1 MHAESGK
8 KVGAMQG
15 ADILIESLLK
25 EGVDTIFGHP
35 GGAILPI
42 NDALY
47 SGRIRHILTRH
58 EQGAV
63 HMAEGYARAS
73 GKPGVVLV
81 TSGPGGTNV
90 VTGLTNAFMDS
101 TPIVVITGQVP
112 TAVIGNDAFQEADI
126 VGITRSC
133 TKHNYL
139 VANVRDLART
149 IKEAFYIAS
158 SGRPG
163 PVLVDVPKDVSV
175 GACAFAYP
183 DSVNLRGYKPTVA
196 GHAGQI
202 RRAAEMIATAER
214 PVLYTGG
221 GVILSGAA
229 DELRQLGELTAT
241 PVTNTLMGLGGFP
254 GVHDLWLGML
264 GMHGTVAA
272 NTAMDAADLVIAIG
286 ARFDDRVTGNLE
298 EFCVGAKFIH
308 IDIDPSSIG
317 KNVRVDLPLVGD
329 VKYCLR
335 RLLEELRA
343 IEKDWYGDHRAWLE
357 QIGEWKVQYPLQ
369 YTQEPDGE
377 LLPQFVCEQIYEVTQ
392 GDAIITTEV
401 GQHQMW
407 AAQFYHCRKPRQFI
421 TSGGLGTMGFG
432 FPAAIGAQVALPD
445 RVVIDIAGDGSFQ
458 MTLQELATAVQYNLP
473 VIVAILNNRSLGMV
487 RQWQQFFYDKRY
499 ADTSLE
505 VSPDYVKL
513 ADAYGAVGLRATKA
527 SEVRSVLEEAMRVRR
542 PVVIDF
548 VVKMEE
554 NVFPMIPSGGSIKDM
569 LLA

>member
-1 MHAESGK
+1 
-8 KVGAMQG
+8 MQG
-15 ADILIESLLK
+15 AEIFVESLRK

-47 SGRIRHILTRH
+47 RAGMRTILTRH

-63 HMAEGYARAS
+63 HMAEGYARAT

-101 TPIVVITGQVP
+101 TPIVVFTGQVP

-126 VGITRSC
+126 VGITHSC
-133 TKHNYL
+133 TKHNTL
-139 VANVRDLART
+139 VRDVRELTRT
-149 IKEAFYIAS
+149 IKEAFYIAAT
-158 SGRPG
+158 GRPG
-163 PVLVDVPKDVSV
+163 PVLVDIPKDVSTASCDFV
-175 GACAFAYP
+175 YP
-183 DSVNLRGYKPTVA
+183 DTVNLRGYKPTIV

-202 RRAAEMIATAER
+202 RRAAEMLATAQR
-214 PVLYTGG
+214 PVIYAGG
-221 GVILSGAA
+221 GAILSDAA
-229 DELRQLGELTAT
+229 QELRQLGELTAT

-254 GVHDLWLGML
+254 GVHPLWLGML
-264 GMHGTVAA
+264 GMHGTATA
-272 NTAMDAADLVIAIG
+272 NTAMDAADVILAIG
-286 ARFDDRVTGNLE
+286 VRFDDRVTGNVE

-317 KNVRVDLPLVGD
+317 KNVQVDVPIVGD
-329 VKYCLR
+329 VKHCLQ
-335 RLLEELRA
+335 RLLDELRDLDKNWQEEHRPWLA
-343 IEKDWYGDHRAWLE
+343 QIE
-357 QIGEWKVQYPLQ
+357 EWKAKFPLQ
-369 YTQEPDGE
+369 YVQEPDGE
-377 LLPQFVCEQIYEVTQ
+377 LLPQFVCEQIYEVTR
-392 GDAIITTEV
+392 GEAIITTEV

-407 AAQFYHCRKPRQFI
+407 AAQFYHFIRPRRWI

-432 FPAAIGAQVALPD
+432 FPAAIGAQVAFPQE
-445 RVVIDIAGDGSFQ
+445 VVIDIAGDGSFQ
-458 MTLQELATAVQYNLP
+458 MTCQELATAVQYNLP
-473 VIVAILNNRSLGMV
+473 VIVAVLNNHSLGMV
-487 RQWQQFFYDKRY
+487 RQWQQFFYAGRY
-499 ADTSLE
+499 ADSSLE

-513 ADAYGAVGLRATKA
+513 ADAYGAIGLRATKPD
-527 SEVRSVLEEAMRVRR
+527 EVRPVLEEAIRLRR

-548 VVKMEE
+548 PVKMME

>member
-1 MHAESGK
+1 M
-8 KVGAMQG
+8 MQG
-15 ADILIESLLK
+15 AYIFIESLLR

-47 SGRIRHILTRH
+47 DGRIRHILTRH

-63 HMAEGYARAS
+63 HMAEGYARAT
-73 GKPGVVLV
+73 GRPGVVLV

-90 VTGLTNAFMDS
+90 VTGLANAFMDS
-101 TPIVVITGQVP
+101 TPIVVFTGQVP

-139 VANVRDLART
+139 VADVKDLART
-149 IKEAFYIAS
+149 VKEAFYIAS

-163 PVLVDVPKDVSV
+163 PVLVDIPKDVATGDCEFV
-175 GACAFAYP
+175 YP
-183 DSVNLRGYKPTVA
+183 DQVNLRGYRPTIV

-202 RRAAEMIATAER
+202 RRAAEMIEAASR
-214 PVLYTGG
+214 PVIYAGG
-221 GVILSGAA
+221 GVVHSGAA
-229 DELRQLGELTAT
+229 EELRQLGELTAT

-254 GVHDLWLGML
+254 GVHELWLGML
-264 GMHGTVAA
+264 GMHGTFAA
-272 NTAMDAADLVIAIG
+272 NTTMDAADLVIAIG
-286 ARFDDRVTGNLE
+286 ARFDDRVTGNLG
-298 EFCVGAKFIH
+298 EFCTGAKFIH

-317 KNVRVDLPLVGD
+317 KNVRVDLPIVGD
-329 VKYCLR
+329 VKHCLL
-335 RLLEELRA
+335 RLLDELR
-343 IEKDWYGDHRAWLE
+343 EVDKDWSQAHALWLT
-357 QIGEWKVQYPLQ
+357 QVNEWKAKNPLQ
-369 YTQEPDGE
+369 YAQDAEGE
-377 LLPQFVCEQIYEVTQ
+377 LLPQYVCEQIYEVTQ

-407 AAQFYHCRKPRQFI
+407 AAQYYHCTKPRQFV

-432 FPAAIGAQVALPD
+432 FPAAIGAQVAFPEA
-445 RVVIDIAGDGSFQ
+445 VVIDIAGDGSFQ
-458 MTLQELATAVQYNLP
+458 MTLQELATVVQYDLP
-473 VIVAILNNRSLGMV
+473 VIVALLNNHSLGMV
-487 RQWQQFFYDKRY
+487 RQWQQFFYDGRY

-505 VSPDYVKL
+505 VSPDFVKL
-513 ADAYGAVGLRATKA
+513 AEAYGAVGLRATKA
-527 SEVRSVLEEAMRVRR
+527 DEVRPVLEEAIRLRR

-548 VVKMEE
+548 VVKMME

>member
-1 MHAESGK
+1 
-8 KVGAMQG
+8 MQG
-15 ADILIESLLK
+15 ADILVECLLK

-47 SGRIRHILTRH
+47 SGRIQHILTRH

-63 HMAEGYARAS
+63 HMAEGYARVT

-90 VTGLTNAFMDS
+90 VTGLTNALMDS
-101 TPIVVITGQVP
+101 TPVVVFTGQVP

-139 VANVRDLART
+139 VSDVKDLART
-149 IKEAFYIAS
+149 VKEAFHIAS
-158 SGRPG
+158 TGRPG
-163 PVLVDVPKDVSV
+163 PVLVDVPKDVATGTCEFV
-175 GACAFAYP
+175 YP
-183 DSVNLRGYKPTVA
+183 DSVKLRGYKPTIV

-202 RRAAEMIATAER
+202 RRAAEMLAAAQR
-214 PVLYTGG
+214 PVIYAGG
-221 GVILSGAA
+221 GVIHSGAA
-229 DELRQLGELTAT
+229 EELRQLGELTAT
-241 PVTNTLMGLGGFP
+241 PTTNTLMGLGGFP

-298 EFCVGAKFIH
+298 EFCIGAKFIH

-317 KNVRVDLPLVGD
+317 KNVRVDLPIVGD
-329 VKYCLR
+329 VKPCLR

-343 IEKDWYGDHRAWLE
+343 IDKGWQADHALWLA
-357 QIGEWKVQYPLQ
+357 QVAEWKAQYPLQ

-377 LLPQFVCEQIYEVTQ
+377 LMPQFVCEQIYEVTR
-392 GDAIITTEV
+392 GEAVITTEV

-407 AAQFYHCRKPRQFI
+407 AAQYYHCSRPRQFV

-432 FPAAIGAQVALPD
+432 FPAAIGAQVALPHQ
-445 RVVIDIAGDGSFQ
+445 VVIDIAGDGSFQ

-473 VIVAILNNRSLGMV
+473 VIVAILNNHSLGMV
-487 RQWQQFFYDKRY
+487 RQWQQFFYDGRY

-513 ADAYGAVGLRATKA
+513 AEAYGAVGLRATKPD
-527 SEVRSVLEEAMRVRR
+527 EVRSVLEEAMRVRR
-542 PVVIDF
+542 PTVIDF
-548 VVKMEE
+548 VVKTTA

>member
-1 MHAESGK
+1 MK
-8 KVGAMQG
+8 G
-15 ADILIESLLK
+15 ADIFVESLLR

-35 GGAILPI
+35 GGAILPL

-47 SGRIRHILTRH
+47 SGKIRHILTRH

-63 HMAEGYARAS
+63 HMAEGYARAT
-73 GKPGVVLV
+73 GRPGVVLV

-90 VTGLTNAFMDS
+90 VTGLTNAMMDS
-101 TPIVVITGQVP
+101 TPIVVFTGQVP

-139 VANVRDLART
+139 VNDVKDLAR
-149 IKEAFYIAS
+149 IVKEAFYIAS
-158 SGRPG
+158 TGRPG
-163 PVLVDVPKDVSV
+163 PVLVDIPKDVSTGSGEFV
-175 GACAFAYP
+175 YP
-183 DSVNLRGYKPTVA
+183 ASVSLRGYKPTIV
-196 GHAGQI
+196 GHAGQL
-202 RRAAEMIATAER
+202 RRAAEMLAAAQR
-214 PVLYTGG
+214 PIIYAGG
-221 GVILSGAA
+221 GVIHSGAA
-229 DELRQLGELTAT
+229 EELRQLGELTAT

-254 GVHDLWLGML
+254 GVHNLWLGML

-272 NTAMDAADLVIAIG
+272 NTAMDGADLVMAIG

-317 KNVRVDLPLVGD
+317 KNVRVDLPIVGD
-329 VKYCLR
+329 VKHCLR
-335 RLLEELRA
+335 RLLEELHA
-343 IEKDWYGDHRAWLE
+343 IEKDWRGDHQAWLAQVE
-357 QIGEWKVQYPLQ
+357 EWKTTFPLQ
-369 YTQEPDGE
+369 YHQEPDGE
-377 LLPQFVCEQIYEVTQ
+377 LLPQFVCAQIYEVTQ
-392 GDAIITTEV
+392 GKAIITTEV

-407 AAQFYHCRKPRQFI
+407 AAQFYHCTSPRQFI

-445 RVVIDIAGDGSFQ
+445 AVVIDIAGDGSFQ

-473 VIVAILNNRSLGMV
+473 VIVAILNNHSLGMV
-487 RQWQQFFYDKRY
+487 RQWQQFFYDGRY
-499 ADTSLE
+499 ADSSLE

-513 ADAYGAVGLRATKA
+513 AEAYGAVGLRATKA
-527 SEVRSVLEEAMRVRR
+527 QDVRPVLEEAIRVRR

-548 VVKMEE
+548 VVKMTE
-554 NVFPMIPSGGSIKDM
+554 NVFPMIPSGGSIRDM

>member
-1 MHAESGK
+1 MK
-8 KVGAMQG
+8 G
-15 ADILIESLLK
+15 ADIFVESLLR

-47 SGRIRHILTRH
+47 SGKVRHVLTRH

-63 HMAEGYARAS
+63 HMAEGYARAT
-73 GKPGVVLV
+73 GRPGVVLV

-101 TPIVVITGQVP
+101 TPLVVFTGQVP

-139 VANVRDLART
+139 VNDVKDLART
-149 IKEAFYIAS
+149 VKEAFYIAS
-158 SGRPG
+158 TGRPG
-163 PVLVDVPKDVSV
+163 PVLVDIPKDVSTASCEFV
-175 GACAFAYP
+175 YP
-183 DSVNLRGYKPTVA
+183 ETVNLRGYKPTIV

-202 RRAAEMIATAER
+202 RRAAEMLAAAQR
-214 PVLYTGG
+214 PIIYSGG
-221 GVILSGAA
+221 GVVLSGAA
-229 DELRQLGELTAT
+229 EELRQLGELTAT

-254 GVHDLWLGML
+254 GVHELWLGML
-264 GMHGTVAA
+264 GMHGTFAA
-272 NTAMDAADLVIAIG
+272 NTAMDGADLVIAIG

-317 KNVRVDLPLVGD
+317 KNVRVDLPIVGD
-329 VKYCLR
+329 VKHCLR

-343 IEKDWYGDHRAWLE
+343 IEKDWRGDHQAWLD
-357 QIGEWKVQYPLQ
+357 QVTEWKTDYPLQ
-369 YTQEPDGE
+369 YHQTPDGE
-377 LLPQFVCEQIYEVTQ
+377 LLPQYVCEQIYEATQ
-392 GDAIITTEV
+392 GKAIITTEV

-407 AAQFYHCRKPRQFI
+407 AAQFYHCMSPRQFI

-445 RVVIDIAGDGSFQ
+445 AVVIDIAGDGSFQ

-473 VIVAILNNRSLGMV
+473 VIVAILNNHSLGMV
-487 RQWQQFFYDKRY
+487 RQWQQFFYAGRY
-499 ADTSLE
+499 ADSSLE

-513 ADAYGAVGLRATKA
+513 AEAYGAVGLRATKA
-527 SEVRSVLEEAMRVRR
+527 QDVRPVLEEAIRVRQ

-548 VVKMEE
+548 VVKMTE

>member
-1 MHAESGK
+1 
-8 KVGAMQG
+8 MQG
-15 ADILIESLLK
+15 AEILVESLLK
-25 EGVDTIFGHP
+25 EGVNTIFGHP

-47 SGRIRHILTRH
+47 GGKIRHILTRH

-63 HMAEGYARAS
+63 HMAEGYARAT
-73 GKPGVVLV
+73 GRPGVVLV

-90 VTGLTNAFMDS
+90 VTGLTDAFMDS
-101 TPIVVITGQVP
+101 TPLVVFTGQVP

-139 VANVRDLART
+139 VADVKDLART

-158 SGRPG
+158 TGRPG
-163 PVLVDVPKDVSV
+163 PVLVDVPKDVSTGSCEFV
-175 GACAFAYP
+175 YP
-183 DSVNLRGYKPTVA
+183 ETVNLRGYKPTIV

-202 RRAAEMIATAER
+202 RRAAEMLAVAQR
-214 PVLYTGG
+214 PVIYAGG
-221 GVILSGAA
+221 GVIHSGAA
-229 DELRQLGELTAT
+229 EEVRQLAELTAT

-264 GMHGTVAA
+264 GMHGTVTA

-317 KNVRVDLPLVGD
+317 KNVRVDLPIVGD
-329 VKYCLR
+329 VKHCLR
-335 RLLEELRA
+335 RMLDELRA
-343 IEKDWYGDHRAWLE
+343 IDKDWQSDHAPWLAQVE
-357 QIGEWKVQYPLQ
+357 DWKAQYPLC
-369 YTQEPDGE
+369 YNQEPDGE
-377 LLPQFVCEQIYEVTQ
+377 LLPQFVCEQIYEVTR
-392 GDAIITTEV
+392 GEAIITTEV

-407 AAQFYHCRKPRQFI
+407 AAQYYHCTRPRQFI

-432 FPAAIGAQVALPD
+432 FPAAIGAQVAFPEQ
-445 RVVIDIAGDGSFQ
+445 VVIDIAGDGSFQ

-473 VIVAILNNRSLGMV
+473 VIVAIFNNHSLGMV
-487 RQWQQFFYDKRY
+487 RQWQQFFYDGRY

-505 VSPDYVKL
+505 VGPDYVKL
-513 ADAYGAVGLRATKA
+513 AEAYGAVGMRATKA
-527 SEVRSVLEEAMRVRR
+527 DEVRPILEEAIRVRR
-542 PVVIDF
+542 PVIIDF
-548 VVKMEE
+548 VVKMTE
-554 NVFPMIPSGGSIKDM
+554 NVFPMIPSGGSMKDM

>member
-1 MHAESGK
+1 MK
-8 KVGAMQG
+8 G
-15 ADILIESLLK
+15 ADIFVESLLQ

-47 SGRIRHILTRH
+47 SGKVRHVLTRH

-63 HMAEGYARAS
+63 HMAEGYARAT
-73 GKPGVVLV
+73 GRPGVVLV

-90 VTGLTNAFMDS
+90 VTGLTNAFLDS
-101 TPIVVITGQVP
+101 TPIVVFTGQVP

-139 VANVRDLART
+139 VNDVKDLART
-149 IKEAFYIAS
+149 VKEAFYIAS
-158 SGRPG
+158 TGRPG
-163 PVLVDVPKDVSV
+163 PVLVDIPKDVSTASCEFV
-175 GACAFAYP
+175 YP
-183 DSVNLRGYKPTVA
+183 ETVNLRGYKPTIV

-202 RRAAEMIATAER
+202 RRAAEMLAAAQR
-214 PVLYTGG
+214 PIIYSGG
-221 GVILSGAA
+221 GVVLSGAA
-229 DELRQLGELTAT
+229 EELRQLGELTAT

-254 GVHDLWLGML
+254 GVHELWLGML
-264 GMHGTVAA
+264 GMHGTFAA
-272 NTAMDAADLVIAIG
+272 NTAMDGADLVIAIG

-317 KNVRVDLPLVGD
+317 KNVRVDLPIVGD
-329 VKYCLR
+329 VKHCLR

-343 IEKDWYGDHRAWLE
+343 IEKDWRGDHHAWLD
-357 QIGEWKVQYPLQ
+357 QVTEWKTDYPLQ
-369 YTQEPDGE
+369 YHQTPDGE
-377 LLPQFVCEQIYEVTQ
+377 LLPQYVCEQIYAATQ
-392 GDAIITTEV
+392 GKAIITTEV

-407 AAQFYHCRKPRQFI
+407 AAQFYHCMSPRQFI

-445 RVVIDIAGDGSFQ
+445 AVVIDIAGDGSFQ

-473 VIVAILNNRSLGMV
+473 VIVAILNNHSLGMV
-487 RQWQQFFYDKRY
+487 RQWQQFFYDGRY
-499 ADTSLE
+499 ADSSLE

-513 ADAYGAVGLRATKA
+513 AEAYGAVGLRATKA
-527 SEVRSVLEEAMRVRR
+527 QDVRAVLEEAIRVRR

-548 VVKMEE
+548 VVKMTE

>member
-1 MHAESGK
+1 
-8 KVGAMQG
+8 MQG
-15 ADILIESLLK
+15 AEILVESLLK

-42 NDALY
+42 NDVLY
-47 SGRIRHILTRH
+47 HGKIRHLLTRH

-63 HMAEGYARAS
+63 HMAEGYARAT
-73 GKPGVVLV
+73 GRPGVVLV

-101 TPIVVITGQVP
+101 TPLVVFTGQVP

-139 VANVRDLART
+139 VSDVKDLARI

-158 SGRPG
+158 TGRPG
-163 PVLVDVPKDVSV
+163 PVLVDVPKDVATGSCDFV
-175 GACAFAYP
+175 YP
-183 DSVNLRGYKPTVA
+183 ETVNLRGYKPTIV

-202 RRAAEMIATAER
+202 RRAAEMIAAAQR
-214 PVLYTGG
+214 PVIYAGG
-221 GVILSGAA
+221 GVIHSGAA
-229 DELRQLGELTAT
+229 DELRQLGERTAT

-254 GVHDLWLGML
+254 GVHELWLGML

-272 NTAMDAADLVIAIG
+272 NTAMDGADLVIAIG

-298 EFCVGAKFIH
+298 EFCVGARFIH

-317 KNVRVDLPLVGD
+317 KNVRVDLPIVGD
-329 VKYCLR
+329 VKHCLR
-335 RLLEELRA
+335 RLLDELRA
-343 IEKDWYGDHRAWLE
+343 LEKDWRADHADWLAQVKAW
-357 QIGEWKVQYPLQ
+357 KAQYPLQ
-369 YTQEPDGE
+369 YTQTPDGE
-377 LLPQFVCEQIYEVTQ
+377 LLPQFVCEQIYEATQ
-392 GDAIITTEV
+392 GQAIITTEV

-407 AAQFYHCRKPRQFI
+407 AAQYYHCTEPRQFI

-432 FPAAIGAQVALPD
+432 FPAAIGAQVACPD

-458 MTLQELATAVQYNLP
+458 MTLQELATAVQYDLP
-473 VIVAILNNRSLGMV
+473 VIVAILNNHSLGMV
-487 RQWQQFFYDKRY
+487 RQWQQFFYDGRY

-513 ADAYGAVGLRATKA
+513 AEAYGAVGLRATRPD
-527 SEVRSVLEEAMRVRR
+527 EVRAVLDEAIRMRR

-548 VVKMEE
+548 VVKTTE
-554 NVFPMIPSGGSIKDM
+554 NVFPMIPAGGSIRDM

>member
-1 MHAESGK
+1 
-8 KVGAMQG
+8 MQG
-15 ADILIESLLK
+15 AEIFIESLLA

-63 HMAEGYARAS
+63 HMAEGYARAT

-90 VTGLTNAFMDS
+90 VTGLTDAFMDS
-101 TPIVVITGQVP
+101 TPIVVFTGQVP
-112 TAVIGNDAFQEADI
+112 TGVIGNDAFQEADI

-139 VANVRDLART
+139 VRDVKDLART
-149 IKEAFYIAS
+149 IKEAFYIAA

-163 PVLVDVPKDVSV
+163 PVLVDIPKDV
-175 GACAFAYP
+175 ANDTADFRYP
-183 DSVNLRGYKPTVA
+183 DSVDIRGYKPTTL

-202 RRAAEMIATAER
+202 RRAAEMLAAAQR
-214 PVLYTGG
+214 PVIYAGG
-221 GVILSGAA
+221 GVIHSEAA
-229 DELRQLGELTAT
+229 AELHELGELTAT

-254 GVHDLWLGML
+254 GRHDLWLGML
-264 GMHGTVAA
+264 GMHGTYTA
-272 NTAMDAADLVIAIG
+272 NMAMDQADLVIAIG

-298 EFCVGAKFIH
+298 EFCVGAEFIH

-317 KNVRVDLPLVGD
+317 KNIPVALPIVGD
-329 VKYCLR
+329 VKRCLQ
-335 RLLEELRA
+335 RLLKELRA
-343 IEKDWYGDHRAWLE
+343 MEGKDWHAEHAAWLAQVAEWQRDFPLSYE
-357 QIGEWKVQYPLQ
+357 QA
-369 YTQEPDGE
+369 PDGE
-377 LLPQFVCEQIYEVTQ
+377 LMPQYVCEQIYEVTE

-407 AAQFYHCRKPRQFI
+407 AAQYYHFTKPRHFI
-421 TSGGLGTMGFG
+421 TSGGLGTMGYG
-432 FPAAIGAQVALPD
+432 FPAAIGAQIAYPD
-445 RVVIDIAGDGSFQ
+445 RIVIDIAGDGSFQ
-458 MTLQELATAVQYNLP
+458 MNVQELATAVQYDLP
-473 VIVAILNNRSLGMV
+473 VIVAILNNYSLGMV
-487 RQWQQFFYDKRY
+487 RQWQQFFYEGRY

-513 ADAYGAVGLRATKA
+513 AEAYGAVGLRATKPD
-527 SEVRSVLEEAMRVRR
+527 EVRPVLEEAIRLRR
-542 PVVIDF
+542 PVVLDF
-548 VVKMEE
+548 VVKMTE
-554 NVFPMIPSGGSIKDM
+554 NVFPMIPTGGSIKDM

>member
-1 MHAESGK
+1 MNGAEIF
-8 KVGAMQG
+8 V
-15 ADILIESLLK
+15 ESLRK

-47 SGRIRHILTRH
+47 RAGMRTILTRH

-63 HMAEGYARAS
+63 HMAEGYARAT

-101 TPIVVITGQVP
+101 TPIVVFTGQVP
-112 TAVIGNDAFQEADI
+112 TEVIGNDAFQEADI
-126 VGITRSC
+126 VGITHSC
-133 TKHNYL
+133 TKHNTL
-139 VANVRDLART
+139 VRDVRDLATT
-149 IKEAFYIAS
+149 IKEAFFIAS
-158 SGRPG
+158 TGRPG
-163 PVLVDVPKDVSV
+163 PVLVDIPKDVSTGECEFV
-175 GACAFAYP
+175 YP
-183 DSVNLRGYKPTVA
+183 DAVHMRGYKPTLE

-202 RRAAEMIATAER
+202 RRAAEMLAEAER
-214 PVLYTGG
+214 PVLYAGG
-221 GVILSGAA
+221 GVVLSGASA
-229 DELRQLGELTAT
+229 ELQRLGELTST

-264 GMHGTVAA
+264 GMHGTYAA
-272 NTAMDAADLVIAIG
+272 NTAMDAADLVVAIG
-286 ARFDDRVTGNLE
+286 ARFDDRVTGNLD
-298 EFCVGAKFIH
+298 EFCVNAKFIH

-317 KNVRVDLPLVGD
+317 KNVRVDVPIVGD
-329 VKYCLR
+329 VKHCLT
-335 RLLEELRA
+335 RLLDALA
-343 IEKDWYGDHRAWLE
+343 SIQKDWQADHREWLGRV
-357 QIGEWKVQYPLQ
+357 QSWKTEYPLHFQ
-369 YTQEPDGE
+369 QDPDGE
-377 LLPQFVCEQIYEVTQ
+377 LLPQFVCQQIYEVTQ

-407 AAQFYHCRKPRQFI
+407 AAQFYHFTKPCKWV

-432 FPAAIGAQVALPD
+432 FPAAIGAQVAFPD
-445 RVVIDIAGDGSFQ
+445 AVVIDIAGDGSFQ
-458 MTLQELATAVQYNLP
+458 MTLQELATAVQYDIP
-473 VIVAILNNRSLGMV
+473 VIVAILNNHSLGMV
-487 RQWQQFFYDKRY
+487 RQWQQFFYEGRY

-513 ADAYGAVGLRATKA
+513 ADAYGAVGLRAMKPA
-527 SEVRSVLEEAMRVRR
+527 DVRPTLEEAIRLRR

-548 VVKMEE
+548 PVKQME